1 MNKNSKN
8 IFFTATIPL
17 VFFLFLLA
25 SGANAQTWTPPT
37 APPPGDNVYEP
48 INISS
53 SAQSKIGGLL
63 LNTGNA
69 TYGLLIPFG
78 KVGIGTLTPSQ
89 KLSVAGII
97 ESTIGGFKFP
107 DGTIQI
113 TASSTGGGNPSPP
126 AVAPTINSFTVSPT
140 SVELGQSMTVSGS
153 AVQGSSGSCITQHRM
168 FVVGSLGGV
177 WTPLGCVSTA
187 TLSGPLATLTTSST
201 INPRS
206 FYSGP
211 GTYILR
217 WEVQDS
223 SSQITSRDVTLIVT
237 SSNPGGLNAPQIGSF
252 TLSPSSVTEGQEVTV
267 NGSVTQSSP
276 FCITQ
281 HRLYVVGSQGGVWT
295 PLSCVSTATLSEVVL
310 NTSQNIRSFYN
321 NPGTYTLRW
330 EVQNSFSQI
339 ATRDLALTVTTGSGS
354 SESSGG
360 GNTMVIYGSSFVY
373 NDVSNISSC
382 PSGWSDTGA
391 VVINGHTGGVF
402 PAARTCYK

>member
-113 TASSTGGGNPSPP
+113 TAS
-126 AVAPTINSFTVSPT
+126 
-140 SVELGQSMTVSGS
+140 
-153 AVQGSSGSCITQHRM
+153 
-168 FVVGSLGGV
+168 
-177 WTPLGCVSTA
+177 
-187 TLSGPLATLTTSST
+187 
-201 INPRS
+201 
-206 FYSGP
+206 
-211 GTYILR
+211 
-217 WEVQDS
+217 
-223 SSQITSRDVTLIVT
+223 
-237 SSNPGGLNAPQIGSF
+237 
-252 TLSPSSVTEGQEVTV
+252 
-267 NGSVTQSSP
+267 
-276 FCITQ
+276 
-281 HRLYVVGSQGGVWT
+281 
-295 PLSCVSTATLSEVVL
+295 
-310 NTSQNIRSFYN
+310 
-321 NPGTYTLRW
+321 
-330 EVQNSFSQI
+330 
-339 ATRDLALTVTTGSGS
+339 
-354 SESSGG
+354 
-360 GNTMVIYGSSFVY
+360 
-373 NDVSNISSC
+373 
-382 PSGWSDTGA
+382 
-391 VVINGHTGGVF
+391 
-402 PAARTCYK
+402 